1 MVVEERTDVIAAN
14 VGDERDER
22 REQDLPTLWIVRPS
36 ILLLGVGATLVALS
50 AILQY
55 LGNHSGTGSP
65 KDYYYADAA
74 MYAVAYGCVATGF
87 FVSWIF
93 SGRSR
98 VTRDFSFAFMLAF
111 VGAACVATQWICTF
125 IVYVLD
131 FTTKLGPSYAARAT
145 EVKRLVDAS
154 AFLQIA
160 GWGAIAGAIFLAFL
174 VIAAKTRRSALSSTP
189 AS

>member
-1 MVVEERTDVIAAN
+1 MAVGERTDVVAAN
-14 VGDERDER
+14 LGDDSYQRRDP
-22 REQDLPTLWIVRPS
+22 DLPTLWIIRPS
-36 ILLLGVGATLVALS
+36 VLLLAVGASLVALS
-50 AILQY
+50 AIVQY

-74 MYAVAYGCVATGF
+74 MYAVAYGCIATGF
-87 FVSWIF
+87 FVSWIY

-111 VGAACVATQWICTF
+111 VGAACVATQWLCTF

-131 FTTKLGPSYAARAT
+131 FTTKAGPSYAARAT

-154 AFLQIA
+154 AFLQFA
-160 GWGAIAGAIFLAFL
+160 GWGAIAGAILLAF
-174 VIAAKTRRSALSSTP
+174 VIFAARTKRSSLPATP
-189 AS
+189 